1 MFNQS
6 LRSRLAAIRG
16 ELEEIPSGPLIDNHV
31 AIHFLVRGIRYH
43 NAFALKLQKQQE
55 ESTDA
60 NRFRALV
67 WRALNARAI
76 MSNRIPDM
84 GDGEENDF
92 PYCFWHPQV
101 PSEATLRQLLCRYP
115 STKVRY
121 QVGRACAVA
130 GHTDLY
136 RELDL
141 LPDVAIAEEAR
152 G

>member
-115 STKVRY
+115 STKSEVP
-121 QVGRACAVA
+121 GGPGMCGSRA
-130 GHTDLY
+130 Y
-136 RELDL
+136 RSLSRTR
-141 LPDVAIAEEAR
+141 PAPR
-152 G
+152 RRNC